1 MRSARS
7 RSFVASQGR
16 SMAKKLAARPT
27 SAAGSFGAA
36 STLRFARNQRP
47 QASRAACD
55 AGAEGFMLFRLGPKD
70 SCSFEAYGVLW
81 QSALATWCHVC
92 SFVG

>member
-1 MRSARS
+1 
-7 RSFVASQGR
+7 
-16 SMAKKLAARPT
+16 MAKKLAARPT

-55 AGAEGFMLFRLGPKD
+55 AGAEGFMLFRGLRIHALSRLTG
-70 SCSFEAYGVLW
+70 CSGKALW
-81 QSALATWCHVC
+81 QRGAMCAPL
-92 SFVG
+92 